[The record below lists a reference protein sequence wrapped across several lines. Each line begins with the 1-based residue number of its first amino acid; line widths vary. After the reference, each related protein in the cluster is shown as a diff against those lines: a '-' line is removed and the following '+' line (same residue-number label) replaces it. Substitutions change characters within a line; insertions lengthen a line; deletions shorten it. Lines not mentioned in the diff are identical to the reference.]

1 MRGRS
6 LPTLPLVVLALAAAL
21 GLPAAAG
28 AVLGGTNG
36 RIVFVSGRSPAA
48 NDGEAKVYLRTTIG
62 STGGGSV
69 GSAITSGAGQYRH
82 PTWSPD
88 REKIAYARHDGS
100 SKRVYIHNLVT
111 GAITPISNAADV
123 SDRPAWSPDGTRIAF
138 ETTAGGQTDII
149 VYTVAS
155 GATLNL
161 TTGAFPATEPS
172 TKPAWSPD
180 SQLVYYTRGAP
191 GGMAPGQDADIV
203 VEVASGLGSPSLAVP
218 DSELSE
224 FQPSISPDG
233 TKICFTLGGGFDGTA
248 DVWVAP
254 LATPASQ
261 TLLSQDNVGSM
272 AAHGDYNCTWSPD
285 GVFIA
290 YVRGTFSLGDLVMER
305 ADNSNLTP
313 FVLENVSGRFDGNP
327 DWAPDGRPACKP
339 AKAQTV
345 RGGSVVVKLTC
356 SDTGPA
362 YERTPVT
369 KSIRD
374 FPLNGSVGP
383 VTQGNPARV
392 TYTASTTTGPDTFT
406 FHGADDFGFGPHA
419 TATIE
424 VLLPGR
430 CANLKK
436 GNNGANTLV
445 GTRFGDRIRGFGGA
459 DVLRGLEGDDCLEG
473 GRGNDLLVGGA
484 GNDVLMAGAGQ
495 NTLNGGAGNDVIRAR
510 NGRADLVLCGA
521 GRRDVAEVDFA
532 DSVSGCERVRRG

>member
-1 MRGRS
+1 MA
-6 LPTLPLVVLALAAAL
+6 LALVAVL
-21 GLPAAAG
+21 GLPAAAS

-36 RIVFVSGRSPAA
+36 RIVFASGRSPASG
-48 NDGEAKVYLRTTIG
+48 DTEAKLYLRTTIG

-69 GSAITSGAGQYRH
+69 GPALTSGAGQYRH

-88 REKIAYARHDGS
+88 RAKIAYARHDGG

-111 GAITPISNAADV
+111 GTITPISNATDV

-138 ETTAGGQTDII
+138 ETTAAGQTDII
-149 VYTVAS
+149 VYTVAT

-161 TTGAFPATEPS
+161 TTGVFPATEPS
-172 TKPAWSPD
+172 TKPAWSPN

-191 GGMAPGQDADIV
+191 GGAAPGQDADIV
-203 VEVASGLGSPSLAVP
+203 VEVANGLGSPSLAVP

-233 TKICFTLGGGFDGTA
+233 TKICFTLGTGFDGTA

-261 TLLSQDNVGSM
+261 TRISDDNVGST

-290 YVRGTFSLGDLVMER
+290 YVRGTFSVGDLVMER

-313 FVLENVSGRFDGNP
+313 FVLENIAGRFDGNP
-327 DWAPDGRPACKP
+327 DWAPDGRPTCKP
-339 AKAQTV
+339 AKPEV
-345 RGGSVVVKLTC
+345 LRGGSVFVKLNC

-362 YERTPVT
+362 YERTPVSE
-369 KSIRD
+369 SIRD
-374 FPLNGSVGP
+374 APTKGTLGSVQ
-383 VTQGNPARV
+383 QGSPARV
-392 TYTASTTTGPDTFT
+392 RYTAGSTTGTDTFT
-406 FHGADDFGFGPHA
+406 FRGFDAFGFGPHA
-419 TATIE
+419 TATIQ
-424 VLLPGR
+424 VLRPGR

-436 GNNGANTLV
+436 GNNKANTLV
-445 GTRFGDRIRGFGGA
+445 GTRFGDRIRGLGGA

-473 GRGNDLLVGGA
+473 AGGNDLLVGGA
-484 GNDVLMAGAGQ
+484 GNDVLKGGPGQ
-495 NTLNGGAGNDVIRAR
+495 NTLNGGSGNDTIRAR

-521 GRRDVAEVDFA
+521 GTRDVAEVDFA
-532 DSVSGCERVRRG
+532 DAVSGCERVRRG